1 MSLLPFLVVT
11 LGGTVAALFVRS
23 WERVSVVVGAVVL
36 VGAVVTALLITPD
49 QVTVVGGAAIGTT
62 AYLRLFLV
70 LGSVV
75 GLLLAVVGAAGGS
88 RRDVPA
94 VTAGHPGHVRL
105 WPSPFPMLGSP
116 SLPRRRAGR
125 SVRC

>member
-23 WERVSVVVGAVVL
+23 RERVSGVVGAVVL

-49 QVTVVGGAAIGTT
+49 QASIVGGAAIGTT

-75 GLLLAVVGAAGGS
+75 GLLLAVVGRGRRQSPGRAGGHARPS
-88 RRDVPA
+88 WARPR
-94 VTAGHPGHVRL
+94 
-105 WPSPFPMLGSP
+105 WPSPCPTLAWRSSP
-116 SLPRRRAGR
+116 PRRAGR
-125 SVRC
+125 SGRC